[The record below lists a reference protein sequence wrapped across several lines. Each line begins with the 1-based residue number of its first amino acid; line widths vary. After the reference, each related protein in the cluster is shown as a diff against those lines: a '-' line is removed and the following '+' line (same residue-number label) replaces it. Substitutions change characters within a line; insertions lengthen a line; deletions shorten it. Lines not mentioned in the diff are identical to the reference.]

1 EKARPAHEIPHQPP
15 RPAAQRTLLLGQL
28 KPLPSLL
35 LLFYLILK
43 LVPPSRPQPQGQSPE
58 RLDLSEL
65 CQRGSRGQHPTAA
78 QRCSHWWTH
87 RDTPAQPRGPEP
99 AGGPPPSARQG
110 CGRASHLVYPERGGA
125 GGLRGGPGRGGRG
138 GARRGRAGPGRA
150 AAAGQSGC
158 ALGTVRACGGRQRA
172 RRQPASP
179 PPRYGRPRN
188 KTQDFEELSS
198 IRSIEPSQSFSP
210 NLGSPSPPETPNLS
224 HCVSCIGKYLLLE
237 PLEGDHVFRAVHL
250 HSGEELVCKVFDIGC
265 YQELLAPCFCLPAHK
280 NINQITE
287 IILGETKA
295 YVFFER
301 SYGDM
306 HSFVRT
312 CKKLK
317 EEEAAKL
324 FYQIASAVA
333 HCHDGGLVLRDLK
346 LRKFIFKDEER
357 TRVKLESL
365 EDAYILRGNDDSL
378 SDKHG
383 CPAYVSP
390 EILNT
395 NGSYSGKAADV
406 WSLGVML
413 YTMLVGRYPFHDIE
427 PSSLFSKIRRG
438 QFNIPETLS
447 PKAKC
452 LIRSILRREPS
463 ERLTSQEILD
473 HPWFSTDFN
482 VSNSGYGAKE
492 VSDQLVPD
500 VNMEEDLDPFFN

>member
-1 EKARPAHEIPHQPP
+1 MNI
-15 RPAAQRTLLLGQL
+15 
-28 KPLPSLL
+28 
-35 LLFYLILK
+35 
-43 LVPPSRPQPQGQSPE
+43 
-58 RLDLSEL
+58 
-65 CQRGSRGQHPTAA
+65 
-78 QRCSHWWTH
+78 H
-87 RDTPAQPRGPEP
+87 RSTPITIA
-99 AGGPPPSARQG
+99 
-110 CGRASHLVYPERGGA
+110 
-125 GGLRGGPGRGGRG
+125 
-138 GARRGRAGPGRA
+138 
-150 AAAGQSGC
+150 
-158 ALGTVRACGGRQRA
+158 
-172 RRQPASP
+172 
-179 PPRYGRPRN
+179 RYGRSRN

-198 IRSIEPSQSFSP
+198 IRSAEPSQSFSP

-250 HSGEELVCKVFDIGC
+250 HSGEELVCKVFEISC
-265 YQELLAPCFCLPAHK
+265 YQESLAPCFCLSAHS

-287 IILGETKA
+287 ILLGETKA

-312 CKKLK
+312 CKKLR
-317 EEEAAKL
+317 EEEAARL

-346 LRKFIFKDEER
+346 LRKFIFKDEESWRGEGWHVHLLAKSRVVKSQLLQERKGR

-365 EDAYILRGNDDSL
+365 EDAYILRGDDDSL

-473 HPWFSTDFN
+473 HPWFSTDFS

-500 VNMEEDLDPFFN
+500 VNMEENLDPFFN

>member
-1 EKARPAHEIPHQPP
+1 QHLTPSRKGNPP
-15 RPAAQRTLLLGQL
+15 RGWTCR
-28 KPLPSLL
+28 SS
-35 LLFYLILK
+35 
-43 LVPPSRPQPQGQSPE
+43 V
-58 RLDLSEL
+58 
-65 CQRGSRGQHPTAA
+65 SRGAA
-78 QRCSHWWTH
+78 ASIPPLHSAVHTGGH
-87 RDTPAQPRGPEP
+87 TDTPAHTGTPSGPRP
-99 AGGPPPSARQG
+99 GGPPPSPRHGSAGLRKDVSPCLPRARPARG
-110 CGRASHLVYPERGGA
+110 EAAGRAGA
-125 GGLRGGPGRGGRG
+125 GRPGRGAAQWAVGP
-138 GARRGRAGPGRA
+138 GRAGPGRAAA

>member
-1 EKARPAHEIPHQPP
+1 NVGNCPLPHPPFHAPHPFHQKRGCSADSGCLASPAGRPVLVSFLFLFGFQRVGTEPPPCAPRRLHKLPRAPPP
-15 RPAAQRTLLLGQL
+15 RLRFGSWPGGRVGSPSAAAPHLR
-28 KPLPSLL
+28 
-35 LLFYLILK
+35 
-43 LVPPSRPQPQGQSPE
+43 SPVT
-58 RLDLSEL
+58 
-65 CQRGSRGQHPTAA
+65 HPDP
-78 QRCSHWWTH
+78 RWGHTH
-87 RDTPAQPRGPEP
+87 RETKSAAILHLPGCFGVTKGPELP
-99 AGGPPPSARQG
+99 ADPGPPGAGLGADQVS
-110 CGRASHLVYPERGGA
+110 RGGA
-125 GGLRGGPGRGGRG
+125 
-138 GARRGRAGPGRA
+138 
-150 AAAGQSGC
+150 QSTPITI
-158 ALGTVRACGGRQRA
+158 A
-172 RRQPASP
+172 
-179 PPRYGRPRN
+179 RYGRSRN

-198 IRSIEPSQSFSP
+198 IRSAEPSQSFSP

-250 HSGEELVCKVFDIGC
+250 HSGEELVCKVFDISC
-265 YQELLAPCFCLPAHK
+265 YQESLAPCFCLSAHS

-287 IILGETKA
+287 ILLGETKA

-312 CKKLK
+312 CKKLR
-317 EEEAAKL
+317 EEEAARL

-365 EDAYILRGNDDSL
+365 EDAYILRGDDDSL

-395 NGSYSGKAADV
+395 SGSYSGKAADV

-473 HPWFSTDFN
+473 HPWFSTDFS
-482 VSNSGYGAKE
+482 VLNSGYGAKE

-500 VNMEEDLDPFFN
+500 VNMEENLDPFFN